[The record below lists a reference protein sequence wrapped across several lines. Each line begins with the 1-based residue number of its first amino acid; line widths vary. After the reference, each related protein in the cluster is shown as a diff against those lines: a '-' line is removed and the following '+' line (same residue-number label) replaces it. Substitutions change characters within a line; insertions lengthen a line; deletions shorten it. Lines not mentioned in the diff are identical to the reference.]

1 MSKKFYLPVI
11 LLIMLSMILG
21 ACAPA
26 PVAPEVTEAPV
37 VVATEAP
44 TAVPPTEVPP
54 TEVPPTPTPEPPD
67 VEALFAALFDSLPA
81 DKGFGSVAAAKLNE
95 ELVDKP
101 PFLLD
106 VRETAELEADGY
118 IQGAANIPIREL
130 LKNLDKLPG
139 LDDSIVV
146 YCASGHRG
154 GLALAALRLMG
165 YTNVR
170 NLGGGLGAWKKANLE
185 VVTGSLPEAPQAIS
199 TAIIADQPL
208 YEMLDGFLSSLPD
221 GFNTVKVDKLAE
233 ELTGTPPAL
242 IDVRST
248 GEWDTQGY
256 IDGSVNIPFSAF
268 FTRLGE
274 LPAKDAPIVVL
285 CASGHRGSMVMMALK
300 LMGYENVLNLGG
312 GLNAWKAAKLPVA
325 GWVDWPTVWGEY
337 LAAMPDNYHVI
348 NAQGLSEALV
358 ENPPFLVDVRE
369 PADYEAGY
377 ISGAINLPI
386 RDLLKN
392 LDKLPGKDEAI
403 VIYCASGHRGG
414 LAMAA
419 LQLLGYTNVRN
430 LGGGLGAWQKA
441 EFPVETASAPEA
453 SAGTAPEVDATRL
466 RDLDAFLSA
475 LPDGFFTVKA
485 ADLNVELGATPA
497 PFILD
502 VRSAEEFAGGYIEGA
517 TNIALRDLP
526 ANLATLPADKAAP
539 VVILCASGHRGAIG
553 MMYLRML
560 GYTEVR
566 NLGGGM
572 NAWVAAELPVV
583 K

>member
-1 MSKKFYLPVI
+1 MSKKLYLPVI

-26 PVAPEVTEAPV
+26 PAAPEVTEAPI

-44 TAVPPTEVPP
+44 TAVPPTPVPP

-67 VEALFAALFDSLPA
+67 AEALFSALFDSMPA
-81 DKGFGSVAAAKLNE
+81 DKGFGSVTAAKLNE

-106 VRETAELEADGY
+106 VREAAEVEADGY
-118 IQGAANIPIREL
+118 IQGSVNIPIREL

-139 LDDSIVV
+139 LDDPIVV

-154 GLALAALRLMG
+154 GIGLAALRLMG

-170 NLGGGLGAWKKANLE
+170 NLGGGLGAWKKGNLE
-185 VVTGSLPEAPQAIS
+185 VVTGSMPEAPQAIS

-208 YEMLDGFLSSLPD
+208 YAMLDGFLSSMPD
-221 GFNTVKVDKLAE
+221 NFYTVKTDMLAE
-233 ELTGTPPAL
+233 ELTGTPPTV
-242 IDVRST
+242 IDVRTT
-248 GEWDTQGY
+248 GEWDSQGY
-256 IDGSVNIPFSAF
+256 IEGAVNIPFSEF

-274 LPAKDAPIVVL
+274 LPAKDAPVVVL
-285 CASGHRGSMVMMALK
+285 CASGHRGSMVMMAMQ
-300 LMGYENVLNLGG
+300 LMGYENVRNLGG
-312 GLNAWKAAKLPVA
+312 GLTAWKAAKLPVA
-325 GWVDWPTVWGEY
+325 GWVDWPGVWGEY
-337 LAAMPDNYHVI
+337 LAGMPDNYHVI
-348 NAQGLSEALV
+348 NAQGLNEALV
-358 ENPPFLVDVRE
+358 DSPPFLVDVRE
-369 PADYEAGY
+369 SADYEAGY
-377 ISGAINLPI
+377 IAGAINLPI

-441 EFPVETASAPEA
+441 ELPVETAAAPELT
-453 SAGTAPEVDATRL
+453 AGTAPEVDATRL

-475 LPDGFFTVKA
+475 LPDGFFTVKPV
-485 ADLNVELGATPA
+485 DVNVELGASPA
-497 PFILD
+497 PYILD
-502 VRSAEEFAGGYIEGA
+502 VRSAEEFAGGYIEA
-517 TNIALRDLP
+517 AVNIALRDLP

-539 VVILCASGHRGAIG
+539 IVILCASGHRGAIG

-572 NAWVAAELPVV
+572 NAWIAAELPVV